1 MIKIQIDVWRKAKG
15 FGRVIQEYFG
25 MNISTAI
32 LTKEVSQSDVIT
44 VGEKK
49 EDELTGLPWE
59 EVNLAL
65 WMKKESMVD
74 NFDPIWN
81 AAGQEYQSNCSTC
94 RSQQD
99 ESHFSAN
106 GWVVML
112 EGIFAF
118 VNFDTDTVALV
129 IM

>member
-1 MIKIQIDVWRKAKG
+1 MIKIQIDGWRKAKG
-15 FGRVIQEYFG
+15 FGRVIQEDFG

-74 NFDPIWN
+74 NFDQSGTQRVKRTN
-81 AAGQEYQSNCSTC
+81 LTVQRVTHSQMKLTSALTVGQACQM
-94 RSQQD
+94 
-99 ESHFSAN
+99 A
-106 GWVVML
+106 
-112 EGIFAF
+112 
-118 VNFDTDTVALV
+118 
-129 IM
+129 